1 MKQNPCRYC
10 ALSTKTR
17 YGHKPSHD
25 NECVD
30 CINLKKHVA
39 YLDEHRKF
47 IEGEPITDLTELLQQ
62 EWVMWFHHIKH
73 IEFIKHMQ
81 LSMVLHWLKF
91 GTFRK
96 AEKKEEN

>member
-30 CINLKKHVA
+30 CINLKKHEE
-39 YLDEHRKF
+39 YLDEHFDDARMKQIYPKF
-47 IEGEPITDLTELLQQ
+47 VHTG
-62 EWVMWFHHIKH
+62 
-73 IEFIKHMQ
+73 
-81 LSMVLHWLKF
+81 
-91 GTFRK
+91 
-96 AEKKEEN
+96 